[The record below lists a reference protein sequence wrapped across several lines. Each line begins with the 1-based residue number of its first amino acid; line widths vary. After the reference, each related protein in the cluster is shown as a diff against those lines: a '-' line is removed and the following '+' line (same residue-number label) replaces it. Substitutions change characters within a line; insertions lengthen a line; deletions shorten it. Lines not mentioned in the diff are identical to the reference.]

1 MGSQNTQAN
10 GIVTCSLKSMQNKT
24 VFFWRID
31 WAERD
36 LMLQL
41 KVSISNKVSGCLHGL
56 ILTVFL
62 TCIIQIFKPL
72 LLFVGSKLNNVAQ

>member
-1 MGSQNTQAN
+1 
-10 GIVTCSLKSMQNKT
+10 
-24 VFFWRID
+24 
-31 WAERD
+31 
-36 LMLQL
+36 MLQL